1 LCLGRRVDEVSFE
14 VRRGEI
20 FGLSGLIGSGR
31 TSLLRAIFGAE
42 RAESG
47 GVALDEGPRR
57 RFGSPISASRAGIA
71 LIPEDRKRQGL
82 LLPRS
87 ILLNTVLGILR
98 DAPRKEWRPRGIGAL
113 DRLEVRRASAEQ
125 PVSELSGGNQQK
137 VMIARWLLRRFSVL
151 LFDEPTRGID
161 VSARAAIYHL
171 LNELAGSGKSIV
183 LASSDLD
190 ELLAICDRIGVLSAG
205 RLVAV
210 FERGSWSREAVTA
223 AAFRG
228 YLS

>member
-1 LCLGRRVDEVSFE
+1 
-14 VRRGEI
+14 
-20 FGLSGLIGSGR
+20 
-31 TSLLRAIFGAE
+31 
-42 RAESG
+42 
-47 GVALDEGPRR
+47 
-57 RFGSPISASRAGIA
+57 
-71 LIPEDRKRQGL
+71 
-82 LLPRS
+82 
-87 ILLNTVLGILR
+87 
-98 DAPRKEWRPRGIGAL
+98 
-113 DRLEVRRASAEQ
+113 
-125 PVSELSGGNQQK
+125 
-137 VMIARWLLRRFSVL
+137 MIARWLLRRFSVL

-228 YLS
+228 YLW